1 MQATPFRRS
10 VLALAVGGALLVASG
25 AVRASA
31 FALVESSASGLGN
44 AYAGAA
50 AIADDAGTVWWNPAG
65 MTRMEGPAA
74 SLVLHSITPS
84 AKFSNGNSQPACVA
98 AGVCRPLGGN
108 GGDAGDTAYVPAT
121 YIVLPVTK
129 SLAFGLGISGPFGLK
144 TEYDSDWIGRY
155 QAIKSDLKTINV
167 NPSVAFKINDMVSIG
182 GGLNYQKIDA
192 ELTSAVS
199 ITAVMAQAAGLGAIP
214 AALVPSVLGASLA
227 VPDGTATLKG
237 NDSAYG
243 YNLGV
248 MLNLSPATRLGLSY
262 RSSIKYTVE
271 GDVSFN
277 IPAVAVTSTATG
289 VISQVLGGAVQPG
302 GGLANG
308 PVKASLKTPDS
319 FSLSAASDLNS
330 QLQLLADVSWT
341 GWSSIP
347 KLEFVRTNGT
357 VLNSV
362 EYNWKDTWRYS
373 LGANYKLNDKLM
385 LRGGVAF
392 DETPMDTAH
401 RTPRLPDGDRTWVSV
416 GARYMIM
423 PTTAFDFG
431 YTHIFI
437 KDPKIDN
444 RNDGLTAKNGLIDG
458 VYSNNVNIISASLSH
473 TFK

>member
-10 VLALAVGGALLVASG
+10 VLFVAVGGALLVASG
-25 AVRASA
+25 AASASA

-44 AYAGAA
+44 AYAGIA

-65 MTRMEGPAA
+65 MTRLEGPSA
-74 SLVLHSITPS
+74 SLNLHSITPS
-84 AKFSNGNSQPACVA
+84 SKFSNGNSQAACLNA
-98 AGVCRPLGGN
+98 AICRPLGGN
-108 GGDAGDTAYVPAT
+108 GGDAGDTAYVPST
-121 YIVLPVTK
+121 YIALPMGR
-129 SLAFGLGISGPFGLK
+129 LALGLGISAPFGLK
-144 TEYDSDWIGRY
+144 TEYESDWLGRY
-155 QAIKSDLKTINV
+155 QAIKSDLKSINV

-192 ELTSAVS
+192 ELTNAVSMSAV
-199 ITAVMAQAAGLGAIP
+199 MGAAAAAGAIP
-214 AALVPSVLGASLA
+214 AALVGPVLGASLA
-227 VPDGTATLKG
+227 VPDAIATVKG

-248 MLNLSPATRLGLSY
+248 LLNLSPATRLGLSY

-271 GDVSFN
+271 GDISFN
-277 IPAVAVTSTATG
+277 IPTVAVTSTATG
-289 VISQVLGGAVQPG
+289 VISQVLGAVVQPG
-302 GGLANG
+302 QKLANG
-308 PVKASLKTPDS
+308 AVKANLKTPDS
-319 FSLSAASDLNS
+319 FSLSAASDLS
-330 QLQLLADVSWT
+330 PQLQLLADVSWT

-347 KLEFVRTNGT
+347 KLEFVRSDGT
-357 VLNSV
+357 TIPGAQ
-362 EYNWKDTWRYS
+362 YDWKDTWRYS
-373 LGANYKLNDKLM
+373 LGANFKVNDKLL

-423 PTTAFDFG
+423 PATALDFG
-431 YTHIFI
+431 YTHIFV

-444 RNDGLTAKNGLIDG
+444 RSDGVPAANGTIDG
-458 VYSNNVNIISASLSH
+458 TYSSNVNIFSLSLSH

>member
-10 VLALAVGGALLVASG
+10 VLAVAVGGALLAASG
-25 AVRASA
+25 AASA
-31 FALVESSASGLGN
+31 SSFALVESTASGLGN

-50 AIADDAGTVWWNPAG
+50 ATADDAGTVWWNPAG
-65 MTRMEGPAA
+65 MTRLEGPTA

-84 AKFSNGNSQPACVA
+84 VKFSNGNSQAACLNA
-98 AGVCRPLGGN
+98 AICRPLGGN

-121 YIVLPVTK
+121 YIALPMGR
-129 SLAFGLGISGPFGLK
+129 LALGLGISAPFGLK
-144 TEYDSDWIGRY
+144 TEYESDWLGRY
-155 QAIKSDLKTINV
+155 QALKSDLKTINV
-167 NPSVAFKINDMVSIG
+167 NPSVAFKVNDMISIG

-192 ELTSAVS
+192 ELTNAVNMSAV
-199 ITAVMAQAAGLGAIP
+199 MGLAASAGAIP

-227 VPDGTATLKG
+227 VPDATAKVKG

-243 YNLGV
+243 YNLGL

-271 GDVSFN
+271 GDISFD
-277 IPAVAVTSTATG
+277 IPTVAVTSTATG
-289 VISQVLGGAVQPG
+289 VISQVLGALVQPG
-302 GGLANG
+302 QRLAAG
-308 PVKASLKTPDS
+308 AVKANLKTPDS
-319 FSLSAASDLNS
+319 FSLSGASDLNP

-347 KLEFVRTNGT
+347 KLEFVRSDGS

-373 LGANYKLNDKLM
+373 LGANYKLNDRLM

-416 GARYMIM
+416 GARYLIM
-423 PTTAFDFG
+423 PTTALDFG
-431 YTHIFI
+431 YTHIFV

-444 RNDGLTAKNGLIDG
+444 RNDGSTAGNGLIDG
-458 VYSNNVNIISASLSH
+458 TYSNHVDILSVSLSH

>member
-10 VLALAVGGALLVASG
+10 VLAVAVGGALLAASG
-25 AVRASA
+25 AVSASS
-31 FALVESSASGLGN
+31 FGLVESSASGLGN

-65 MTRMEGPAA
+65 MTRLDAPTA

-84 AKFSNGNSQPACVA
+84 IKFSNGNSQPACLNA
-98 AGVCRPLGGN
+98 AICRPLGGN

-121 YIVLPVTK
+121 YIALPMGR
-129 SLAFGLGISGPFGLK
+129 LALGLGISAPFGLK
-144 TEYDSDWIGRY
+144 TEYESDWLGRY
-155 QAIKSDLKTINV
+155 QALKSDLKTINV
-167 NPSVAFKINDMVSIG
+167 NPSVAFKVNDMISIG

-192 ELTSAVS
+192 ELTNAVNMSAV
-199 ITAVMAQAAGLGAIP
+199 MGLAASAGAIP

-227 VPDGTATLKG
+227 VPDATAKVKG

-248 MLNLSPATRLGLSY
+248 MLNLSPTTRLGLSY

-271 GDVSFN
+271 GDISFD
-277 IPAVAVTSTATG
+277 IPTVAVTSTATG
-289 VISQVLGGAVQPG
+289 VISQVLGALVQPG
-302 GGLANG
+302 QRLAAG
-308 PVKASLKTPDS
+308 AVKANLKTPDS
-319 FSLSAASDLNS
+319 FSLSAASDLNP
-330 QLQLLADVSWT
+330 QLQLLADLSWT

-347 KLEFVRTNGT
+347 KLEFVRSDGS

-373 LGANYKLNDKLM
+373 LGANYKLNDRLM

-392 DETPMDTAH
+392 DQTPMDTAH

-423 PTTAFDFG
+423 PTTALDFG

-437 KDPKIDN
+437 KDPTIVN
-444 RNDGLTAKNGLIDG
+444 RNDGSTAGNGLIDG
-458 VYSNNVNIISASLSH
+458 TYSSSVNIISASLSH
-473 TFK
+473 TFR